1 MDQNFYNLLYNGYTG
16 EFQLMGA
23 LYRNGLDALRPP
35 ADMGVDVVT
44 VNLKA
49 QLQDPSVQPETLM
62 FQVKTAVV
70 TVQKAGEGMR
80 GYTTVYFMLKESE
93 VDMLCAARTRALVCY
108 VYDNRNSMLTD
119 AYEAPFISFWID
131 GEHLRQLR
139 ESGAFTQADN
149 GKLAITCQL
158 REPADET
165 GHWYASVIDQTG
177 RTVDNGYLGSLEAD
191 GNRKDSFD
199 GADHYSI
206 RGYLEHVRKASR
218 DATCDNRAL
227 AKGLGSAAEKLET
240 ARAKP
245 SDAQPVAAK
254 PVDAKSVD
262 VESDA
267 AQSSVAQP
275 AGSESGAAQSVGA
288 QIVGEKS
295 AAAQLSD
302 GKPASAQ
309 SVGSKH
315 DAARSVGTKPFVV
328 QIVGVGSDIA
338 RRDAAQPVSA
348 QPSIEESAPA
358 KLACERPDAARPTD
372 AGQADEGAAEVEL
385 PW

>member
-16 EFQLMGA
+16 EFQLIGA

-70 TVQKAGEGMR
+70 TVQEAGEGVR

-149 GKLAITCQL
+149 GK
-158 REPADET
+158 RVGYRP
-165 GHWYASVIDQTG
+165 
-177 RTVDNGYLGSLEAD
+177 NGQNG
-191 GNRKDSFD
+191 
-199 GADHYSI
+199 
-206 RGYLEHVRKASR
+206 
-218 DATCDNRAL
+218 
-227 AKGLGSAAEKLET
+227 
-240 ARAKP
+240 
-245 SDAQPVAAK
+245 
-254 PVDAKSVD
+254 
-262 VESDA
+262 
-267 AQSSVAQP
+267 
-275 AGSESGAAQSVGA
+275 
-288 QIVGEKS
+288 
-295 AAAQLSD
+295 
-302 GKPASAQ
+302 
-309 SVGSKH
+309 
-315 DAARSVGTKPFVV
+315 
-328 QIVGVGSDIA
+328 
-338 RRDAAQPVSA
+338 
-348 QPSIEESAPA
+348 
-358 KLACERPDAARPTD
+358 
-372 AGQADEGAAEVEL
+372 
-385 PW
+385 

>member
-1 MDQNFYNLLYNGYTG
+1 MDQNFYNLLYNGHTG
-16 EFQLMGA
+16 EFQLIGA

-70 TVQKAGEGMR
+70 TVQEAGEGVR

-131 GEHLRQLR
+131 GEHLRKLR

-158 REPADET
+158 REPADKT

-191 GNRKDSFD
+191 GNMKDSFD

-206 RGYLEHVRKASR
+206 RGYLEHVRKASH

-227 AKGLGSAAEKLET
+227 AKDASEKKLET
-240 ARAKP
+240 ASAK
-245 SDAQPVAAK
+245 AAGTKPVAAK
-254 PVDAKSVD
+254 S
-262 VESDA
+262 
-267 AQSSVAQP
+267 
-275 AGSESGAAQSVGA
+275 
-288 QIVGEKS
+288 
-295 AAAQLSD
+295 
-302 GKPASAQ
+302 ASAQ

-315 DAARSVGTKPFVV
+315 DAARPVDTKPFVV
-328 QIVGVGSDIA
+328 RIVGVGSDVA
-338 RRDAAQPVSA
+338 RPDAAQPVSA
-348 QPSIEESAPA
+348 KPA
-358 KLACERPDAARPTD
+358 G
-372 AGQADEGAAEVEL
+372 AGQTDEGAAEVEL

>member
-16 EFQLMGA
+16 EFQLIGA

-70 TVQKAGEGMR
+70 TVQEAGEGVR

-158 REPADET
+158 REPADKT

-191 GNRKDSFD
+191 GNMKDSFD

-227 AKGLGSAAEKLET
+227 AKDASEKKLET
-240 ARAKP
+240 ASAK
-245 SDAQPVAAK
+245 AAGTKPVAA
-254 PVDAKSVD
+254 
-262 VESDA
+262 
-267 AQSSVAQP
+267 
-275 AGSESGAAQSVGA
+275 
-288 QIVGEKS
+288 
-295 AAAQLSD
+295 
-302 GKPASAQ
+302 KPASAQ

-315 DAARSVGTKPFVV
+315 DAAQSVGTKPFVV
-328 QIVGVGSDIA
+328 RVVGVGSDVA
-338 RRDAAQPVSA
+338 
-348 QPSIEESAPA
+348 
-358 KLACERPDAARPTD
+358 RPDAARPVAAKSVG
-372 AGQADEGAAEVEL
+372 AGQTDGGAAEVEL

>member
-16 EFQLMGA
+16 EFQLIGA

-70 TVQKAGEGMR
+70 TVQEAGEGVR
-80 GYTTVYFMLKESE
+80 GYTTVYFMLRESE
-93 VDMLCAARTRALVCY
+93 IDMLCAARTRALVCY

-158 REPADET
+158 REPADES
-165 GHWYASVIDQTG
+165 GHWYASIVDQLG
-177 RTVDNGYLGSLEAD
+177 RTIDNGYLGSLEAD

-199 GADHYSI
+199 EADHYSI
-206 RGYLEHVRKASR
+206 RGYLEHVRKASS
-218 DATCDNRAL
+218 DVTCDNRAF
-227 AKGLGSAAEKLET
+227 AKDSSEKKLET
-240 ARAKP
+240 ASAK
-245 SDAQPVAAK
+245 AAGMKPVAAK
-254 PVDAKSVD
+254 SVGVKSD
-262 VESDA
+262 V
-267 AQSSVAQP
+267 AQSSVDQP
-275 AGSESGAAQSVGA
+275 SGSESGAAKSV
-288 QIVGEKS
+288 
-295 AAAQLSD
+295 
-302 GKPASAQ
+302 SAQ
-309 SVGSKH
+309 SVGLKH
-315 DAARSVGTKPFVV
+315 GAARPVGTKPFVV
-328 QIVGVGSDIA
+328 RVVGVGSDVA
-338 RRDAAQPVSA
+338 RPDAAQPVSA
-348 QPSIEESAPA
+348 KPA
-358 KLACERPDAARPTD
+358 A
-372 AGQADEGAAEVEL
+372 AGQTDEGAAEVEL

>member
-16 EFQLMGA
+16 EFQLIGA

-70 TVQKAGEGMR
+70 TVQEAGEGVR

-158 REPADET
+158 REPADKT

-191 GNRKDSFD
+191 GNMKDSFD

-206 RGYLEHVRKASR
+206 RGYLEHVRKTSS
-218 DATCDNRAL
+218 DTTCDNRAF
-227 AKGLGSAAEKLET
+227 AKDSSEKKLET
-240 ARAKP
+240 ASAK
-245 SDAQPVAAK
+245 AAGTKPVAAK
-254 PVDAKSVD
+254 PVGVKSD
-262 VESDA
+262 V
-267 AQSSVAQP
+267 AQSCVAQP
-275 AGSESGAAQSVGA
+275 SGSESGAAKSV
-288 QIVGEKS
+288 
-295 AAAQLSD
+295 
-302 GKPASAQ
+302 SAQ

-315 DAARSVGTKPFVV
+315 DAARPVGTKPFVV
-328 QIVGVGSDIA
+328 RVVGVGSDVA
-338 RRDAAQPVSA
+338 
-348 QPSIEESAPA
+348 
-358 KLACERPDAARPTD
+358 RPDAARPVSAKPAA
-372 AGQADEGAAEVEL
+372 AGQTDEGAAEVEL

>member
-131 GEHLRQLR
+131 GEHLRKLR

-165 GHWYASVIDQTG
+165 GHWYASVIDQMG

-206 RGYLEHVRKASR
+206 RGYLEHVRKQSS

-227 AKGLGSAAEKLET
+227 AKDVSEKKLET
-240 ARAKP
+240 ASEKAAGTK
-245 SDAQPVAAK
+245 PVA
-254 PVDAKSVD
+254 AKSVD
-262 VESDA
+262 VKSDA

-275 AGSESGAAQSVGA
+275 AGSESGAAQSASA

-295 AAAQLSD
+295 ATAQLSD
-302 GKPASAQ
+302 GKPAGAQ

-315 DAARSVGTKPFVV
+315 DAGRPVGTKPFVV
-328 QIVGVGSDIA
+328 QIVGVGSDVA
-338 RRDAAQPVSA
+338 RPNAAQPVSV

-372 AGQADEGAAEVEL
+372 AGQTDEGAAEVEL

>member
-16 EFQLMGA
+16 EFQLIGA

-70 TVQKAGEGMR
+70 TVQEAGEGVR

-158 REPADET
+158 REPADKT

-191 GNRKDSFD
+191 GNMKDSFD

-206 RGYLEHVRKASR
+206 RGYLEHVRKTSSDVA
-218 DATCDNRAL
+218 CDNRAF
-227 AKGLGSAAEKLET
+227 AKDASEKKLET
-240 ARAKP
+240 ASAK
-245 SDAQPVAAK
+245 AA
-254 PVDAKSVD
+254 
-262 VESDA
+262 
-267 AQSSVAQP
+267 
-275 AGSESGAAQSVGA
+275 
-288 QIVGEKS
+288 
-295 AAAQLSD
+295 
-302 GKPASAQ
+302 
-309 SVGSKH
+309 
-315 DAARSVGTKPFVV
+315 GTKP
-328 QIVGVGSDIA
+328 
-338 RRDAAQPVSA
+338 VSA
-348 QPSIEESAPA
+348 KPA
-358 KLACERPDAARPTD
+358 A
-372 AGQADEGAAEVEL
+372 AGQTDEGAAEVEPPGRGCL
-385 PW
+385 PCAYAAGQGLNGSSGSSKSKNSSNSHSSGVLKTASVSARSRHATSSG

>member
-16 EFQLMGA
+16 EFQLIGA

-70 TVQKAGEGMR
+70 TVQEAGEGVR
-80 GYTTVYFMLKESE
+80 GYTTVFFMLKESE

-158 REPADET
+158 REPADES
-165 GHWYASVIDQTG
+165 GHWYASIVDQLG
-177 RTVDNGYLGSLEAD
+177 RTIDNGYLGSLEAD

-199 GADHYSI
+199 EADHYSI
-206 RGYLEHVRKASR
+206 RGYLEHVRKASS
-218 DATCDNRAL
+218 DVTCDNRAF
-227 AKGLGSAAEKLET
+227 AKDSSEKKLET
-240 ARAKP
+240 ASAK
-245 SDAQPVAAK
+245 AAGTKPVAAK
-254 PVDAKSVD
+254 SVGVKSD
-262 VESDA
+262 V
-267 AQSSVAQP
+267 AQSCVAQP
-275 AGSESGAAQSVGA
+275 SGSESGAA
-288 QIVGEKS
+288 KS
-295 AAAQLSD
+295 
-302 GKPASAQ
+302 ASAQ
-309 SVGSKH
+309 SGGSKH
-315 DAARSVGTKPFVV
+315 DAARPVGTKPFVV
-328 QIVGVGSDIA
+328 RVVGVGSDVA
-338 RRDAAQPVSA
+338 RRDTAQPVSA
-348 QPSIEESAPA
+348 KPA
-358 KLACERPDAARPTD
+358 G
-372 AGQADEGAAEVEL
+372 AGQTDEGAAEVEL

>member
-16 EFQLMGA
+16 EFQLIGA

-70 TVQKAGEGMR
+70 TVQEAGEGVR

-93 VDMLCAARTRALVCY
+93 VNMLCAARTRALVCY

-158 REPADET
+158 REPADES
-165 GHWYASVIDQTG
+165 GHWYASIVDQLG
-177 RTVDNGYLGSLEAD
+177 RTIDNGYLGSLEVD

-199 GADHYSI
+199 EADHYSI
-206 RGYLEHVRKASR
+206 RGYLEHVRKASS
-218 DATCDNRAL
+218 DVTCDNRAF
-227 AKGLGSAAEKLET
+227 AKDSSEKKLET
-240 ARAKP
+240 ASAK
-245 SDAQPVAAK
+245 AAGTKPVAA
-254 PVDAKSVD
+254 
-262 VESDA
+262 
-267 AQSSVAQP
+267 
-275 AGSESGAAQSVGA
+275 
-288 QIVGEKS
+288 
-295 AAAQLSD
+295 
-302 GKPASAQ
+302 KPASAQ

-315 DAARSVGTKPFVV
+315 DAAQSVGTKPFVV
-328 QIVGVGSDIA
+328 RVVGVGSDVA
-338 RRDAAQPVSA
+338 
-348 QPSIEESAPA
+348 
-358 KLACERPDAARPTD
+358 RPDAARPVSAKPAG
-372 AGQADEGAAEVEL
+372 AGQTDEGAAEVEL

>member
-16 EFQLMGA
+16 EFQLIGA

-70 TVQKAGEGMR
+70 TVQEAGEGVR

-93 VDMLCAARTRALVCY
+93 IDMLCAARTRALVCY

-158 REPADET
+158 REPADES
-165 GHWYASVIDQTG
+165 GHWYASIVDQLG
-177 RTVDNGYLGSLEAD
+177 RTIDNGYLGSLEAD

-199 GADHYSI
+199 EADHYSI
-206 RGYLEHVRKASR
+206 RGYLEHVRKASS
-218 DATCDNRAL
+218 DVTCDNRAF
-227 AKGLGSAAEKLET
+227 AKDSSEKKLET
-240 ARAKP
+240 ASAK
-245 SDAQPVAAK
+245 AAGTKPVAAK
-254 PVDAKSVD
+254 SVGVKSD
-262 VESDA
+262 V

-275 AGSESGAAQSVGA
+275 SGSESGAAKSV
-288 QIVGEKS
+288 
-295 AAAQLSD
+295 
-302 GKPASAQ
+302 SAQ

-315 DAARSVGTKPFVV
+315 DAAQSVSTKPFVV
-328 QIVGVGSDIA
+328 RIVGVGPDVA
-338 RRDAAQPVSA
+338 RRDTAQPVSA
-348 QPSIEESAPA
+348 KPA
-358 KLACERPDAARPTD
+358 A
-372 AGQADEGAAEVEL
+372 AGQTDEGAAEVEL

>member
-131 GEHLRQLR
+131 GEHLRKLR

-165 GHWYASVIDQTG
+165 GHWYASVIDQMG

-206 RGYLEHVRKASR
+206 RGYLEHVRKDSCG
-218 DATCDNRAL
+218 ATCDNHAFVKAGL
-227 AKGLGSAAEKLET
+227 A
-240 ARAKP
+240 
-245 SDAQPVAAK
+245 AAK
-254 PVDAKSVD
+254 PAGAQPAAAELSGAGPDAP
-262 VESDA
+262 
-267 AQSSVAQP
+267 QSSVARS
-275 AGSESGAAQSVGA
+275 AGSESGAAQSASA
-288 QIVGEKS
+288 QSVGEKS
-295 AAAQLSD
+295 AAAQLGD

-315 DAARSVGTKPFVV
+315 GAGRSVGTKPFVV
-328 QIVGVGSDIA
+328 QIVGVGSDVA
-338 RRDAAQPVSA
+338 
-348 QPSIEESAPA
+348 
-358 KLACERPDAARPTD
+358 RPDAARPTD
-372 AGQADEGAAEVEL
+372 AGQTDEGAAEVEL

>member
-70 TVQKAGEGMR
+70 TVQEAGEGVR

-108 VYDNRNSMLTD
+108 VYDNRNSMLAD

-158 REPADET
+158 REPADKT
-165 GHWYASVIDQTG
+165 GHWYASVIDQAG
-177 RTVDNGYLGSLEAD
+177 RTVDSGYLGSLEAD
-191 GNRKDSFD
+191 GNMKDSFD

-206 RGYLEHVRKASR
+206 RGYLEHVRKASSDVTWITVR
-218 DATCDNRAL
+218 LRRMLLRKNSKPL
-227 AKGLGSAAEKLET
+227 ARKPL
-240 ARAKP
+240 AR
-245 SDAQPVAAK
+245 S
-254 PVDAKSVD
+254 
-262 VESDA
+262 
-267 AQSSVAQP
+267 
-275 AGSESGAAQSVGA
+275 
-288 QIVGEKS
+288 
-295 AAAQLSD
+295 LSPRSLLAR
-302 GKPASAQ
+302 GKPT
-309 SVGSKH
+309 
-315 DAARSVGTKPFVV
+315 R
-328 QIVGVGSDIA
+328 A
-338 RRDAAQPVSA
+338 RRKSSSPGRGCLPCAYAAGQGLNGSSGSSKSKNSSNSHSSGVPKAASVSA
-348 QPSIEESAPA
+348 
-358 KLACERPDAARPTD
+358 RPRHATSS
-372 AGQADEGAAEVEL
+372 G
-385 PW
+385 

>member
-70 TVQKAGEGMR
+70 TVQEAGEGVR

-158 REPADET
+158 REPADKT

-218 DATCDNRAL
+218 DATCDNRAF
-227 AKGLGSAAEKLET
+227 AKDASEKKLEI
-240 ARAKP
+240 ASAK
-245 SDAQPVAAK
+245 AAGTK
-254 PVDAKSVD
+254 PVSAKSVG
-262 VESDA
+262 VKSDA
-267 AQSSVAQP
+267 SQSSVARS
-275 AGSESGAAQSVGA
+275 AGSESGAAQS
-288 QIVGEKS
+288 
-295 AAAQLSD
+295 
-302 GKPASAQ
+302 ASAQ
-309 SVGSKH
+309 SVGSEH
-315 DAARSVGTKPFVV
+315 DAARLVGTKPFVV
-328 QIVGVGSDIA
+328 QVVGVGSDVA
-338 RRDAAQPVSA
+338 QSDAAQPA
-348 QPSIEESAPA
+348 G
-358 KLACERPDAARPTD
+358 
-372 AGQADEGAAEVEL
+372 AGQTDEGAAEVEL

>member
-16 EFQLMGA
+16 EFQLIGA

-70 TVQKAGEGMR
+70 TVQEAGEGVR

-158 REPADET
+158 REPADKT

-191 GNRKDSFD
+191 GNMKDSFD

-206 RGYLEHVRKASR
+206 RGYLEHVRKASH

-227 AKGLGSAAEKLET
+227 AKDASEKKLET
-240 ARAKP
+240 ASAK
-245 SDAQPVAAK
+245 AAGTKPVAA
-254 PVDAKSVD
+254 
-262 VESDA
+262 
-267 AQSSVAQP
+267 
-275 AGSESGAAQSVGA
+275 
-288 QIVGEKS
+288 
-295 AAAQLSD
+295 
-302 GKPASAQ
+302 KPASAQ
-309 SVGSKH
+309 SVSSKH
-315 DAARSVGTKPFVV
+315 DAAQSAGTKPFVV
-328 QIVGVGSDIA
+328 RIVGVGPDVA
-338 RRDAAQPVSA
+338 RRDTAQPVSA
-348 QPSIEESAPA
+348 KPA
-358 KLACERPDAARPTD
+358 A
-372 AGQADEGAAEVEL
+372 AGQTDEGAAEVEL

>member
-1 MDQNFYNLLYNGYTG
+1 MDKNFYNYLYNGYTG

-70 TVQKAGEGMR
+70 TVQEAGEGVR

-158 REPADET
+158 REPADES
-165 GHWYASVIDQTG
+165 GHWYASIVDQLG
-177 RTVDNGYLGSLEAD
+177 RTIDNGYLGSLEAD

-199 GADHYSI
+199 EADHYSI
-206 RGYLEHVRKASR
+206 RGYLEHVRKASS
-218 DATCDNRAL
+218 DVTCDNRAF
-227 AKGLGSAAEKLET
+227 AKDASEKKLET
-240 ARAKP
+240 ASAK
-245 SDAQPVAAK
+245 AAGTKPVAAK
-254 PVDAKSVD
+254 SVG
-262 VESDA
+262 VKSDA

-275 AGSESGAAQSVGA
+275 SGSESGAAKSV
-288 QIVGEKS
+288 
-295 AAAQLSD
+295 
-302 GKPASAQ
+302 SAQ
-309 SVGSKH
+309 FVGSKH
-315 DAARSVGTKPFVV
+315 DAAQSVGTKPFVV
-328 QIVGVGSDIA
+328 RIVGVGPDVA
-338 RRDAAQPVSA
+338 RRDTAQPVSA
-348 QPSIEESAPA
+348 KPA
-358 KLACERPDAARPTD
+358 G
-372 AGQADEGAAEVEL
+372 AGQTDGGAAEVEL

>member
-35 ADMGVDVVT
+35 AEMGVDVVT

-165 GHWYASVIDQTG
+165 GHWYASVIDQMG

-206 RGYLEHVRKASR
+206 RGYLEHVRKDSCS
-218 DATCDNRAL
+218 ATCDNHAFV
-227 AKGLGSAAEKLET
+227 KGSGSAA
-240 ARAKP
+240 AKP
-245 SDAQPVAAK
+245 AGAQPAAAELSGAG
-254 PVDAKSVD
+254 PDAS
-262 VESDA
+262 
-267 AQSSVAQP
+267 QSSVARS
-275 AGSESGAAQSVGA
+275 AGSESGAAQSASA

-315 DAARSVGTKPFVV
+315 DAGRPVGTKPFVV
-328 QIVGVGSDIA
+328 QIVGVGSDVV
-338 RRDAAQPVSA
+338 RPDAAQPA
-348 QPSIEESAPA
+348 G
-358 KLACERPDAARPTD
+358 
-372 AGQADEGAAEVEL
+372 AGQTDEGAAEVEL

>member
-1 MDQNFYNLLYNGYTG
+1 
-16 EFQLMGA
+16 
-23 LYRNGLDALRPP
+23 
-35 ADMGVDVVT
+35 MGVDVVT

-70 TVQKAGEGMR
+70 TVQEAGEGVR

-158 REPADET
+158 REPADES
-165 GHWYASVIDQTG
+165 GHWYASIVDQLG
-177 RTVDNGYLGSLEAD
+177 RTIDNGYLGSLEAD

-199 GADHYSI
+199 EADHYSI
-206 RGYLEHVRKASR
+206 RGYLEHVRKASS
-218 DATCDNRAL
+218 DVTCDNRAF
-227 AKGLGSAAEKLET
+227 AKDSSEKKLET
-240 ARAKP
+240 ASAK
-245 SDAQPVAAK
+245 AAGTKPVAAK
-254 PVDAKSVD
+254 SVGVKSD
-262 VESDA
+262 V

-275 AGSESGAAQSVGA
+275 SGSESGVAKSV
-288 QIVGEKS
+288 
-295 AAAQLSD
+295 
-302 GKPASAQ
+302 SAQ

-315 DAARSVGTKPFVV
+315 DAARPVGTKPFVV
-328 QIVGVGSDIA
+328 RVVGVGSDVA
-338 RRDAAQPVSA
+338 
-348 QPSIEESAPA
+348 
-358 KLACERPDAARPTD
+358 RPDAARPVSAKPAA
-372 AGQADEGAAEVEL
+372 AGQTDEGAAEVEL

>member
-93 VDMLCAARTRALVCY
+93 VNMLCAARTRALVCY

-131 GEHLRQLR
+131 GEHLRKLR
-139 ESGAFTQADN
+139 ESGASTQADN

-158 REPADET
+158 RGPPMRRVT
-165 GHWYASVIDQTG
+165 GTRRLSTKWAERSTTDIWEASRPMATG
-177 RTVDNGYLGSLEAD
+177 RTLSTELT
-191 GNRKDSFD
+191 
-199 GADHYSI
+199 I
-206 RGYLEHVRKASR
+206 
-218 DATCDNRAL
+218 
-227 AKGLGSAAEKLET
+227 T
-240 ARAKP
+240 AY
-245 SDAQPVAAK
+245 
-254 PVDAKSVD
+254 
-262 VESDA
+262 
-267 AQSSVAQP
+267 
-275 AGSESGAAQSVGA
+275 AG
-288 QIVGEKS
+288 
-295 AAAQLSD
+295 
-302 GKPASAQ
+302 
-309 SVGSKH
+309 
-315 DAARSVGTKPFVV
+315 T
-328 QIVGVGSDIA
+328 
-338 RRDAAQPVSA
+338 
-348 QPSIEESAPA
+348 
-358 KLACERPDAARPTD
+358 
-372 AGQADEGAAEVEL
+372 
-385 PW
+385 

>member
-16 EFQLMGA
+16 EFQLIGA

-70 TVQKAGEGMR
+70 TVQEAGEGVR

-158 REPADET
+158 REPADKT

-191 GNRKDSFD
+191 GNMKDSFD

-206 RGYLEHVRKASR
+206 RGYLEHVRKASH
-218 DATCDNRAL
+218 DATCDNRAF
-227 AKGLGSAAEKLET
+227 AKDSSEKKLET
-240 ARAKP
+240 ASAK
-245 SDAQPVAAK
+245 AAGTKPVAAK
-254 PVDAKSVD
+254 SVGVKSD
-262 VESDA
+262 V
-267 AQSSVAQP
+267 AQSCVAQP
-275 AGSESGAAQSVGA
+275 SGSESGAAKSV
-288 QIVGEKS
+288 
-295 AAAQLSD
+295 
-302 GKPASAQ
+302 SAQ

-315 DAARSVGTKPFVV
+315 DAARPVGTKPFVV
-328 QIVGVGSDIA
+328 RVVGVGSDVA
-338 RRDAAQPVSA
+338 
-348 QPSIEESAPA
+348 
-358 KLACERPDAARPTD
+358 RPDAARPVSAKPAA
-372 AGQADEGAAEVEL
+372 AGQTDEGAAEVEL

>member
-1 MDQNFYNLLYNGYTG
+1 MDQNSYNLLYNGYTG
-16 EFQLMGA
+16 EFQLMCA

-70 TVQKAGEGMR
+70 TVQEAGEGVR

-158 REPADET
+158 REPADES
-165 GHWYASVIDQTG
+165 GHWYASIVDQLG
-177 RTVDNGYLGSLEAD
+177 RTIDNGYLGSLEAD

-206 RGYLEHVRKASR
+206 RGYLEHVRKASHSVTR
-218 DATCDNRAL
+218 DSRAS
-227 AKGLGSAAEKLET
+227 AKGLEAAI
-240 ARAKP
+240 AKP
-245 SDAQPVAAK
+245 ADTQPV
-254 PVDAKSVD
+254 DS
-262 VESDA
+262 ESGT
-267 AQSSVAQP
+267 AQP
-275 AGSESGAAQSVGA
+275 AHAR
-288 QIVGEKS
+288 S
-295 AAAQLSD
+295 AAASSSAIQ
-302 GKPASAQ
+302 PAGTQPA
-309 SVGSKH
+309 
-315 DAARSVGTKPFVV
+315 DAEQTG
-328 QIVGVGSDIA
+328 
-338 RRDAAQPVSA
+338 
-348 QPSIEESAPA
+348 
-358 KLACERPDAARPTD
+358 
-372 AGQADEGAAEVEL
+372 EGAAEVEL

>member
-16 EFQLMGA
+16 EFQLIGA

-70 TVQKAGEGMR
+70 TVQEAGEGVR

-158 REPADET
+158 REPADKT

-191 GNRKDSFD
+191 GNMKDSFD

-218 DATCDNRAL
+218 DVTCDNRAF
-227 AKGLGSAAEKLET
+227 AKDTSGKKLET
-240 ARAKP
+240 ASAK
-245 SDAQPVAAK
+245 AAGTKPVAAK
-254 PVDAKSVD
+254 P
-262 VESDA
+262 
-267 AQSSVAQP
+267 
-275 AGSESGAAQSVGA
+275 AG
-288 QIVGEKS
+288 
-295 AAAQLSD
+295 
-302 GKPASAQ
+302 
-309 SVGSKH
+309 
-315 DAARSVGTKPFVV
+315 
-328 QIVGVGSDIA
+328 
-338 RRDAAQPVSA
+338 
-348 QPSIEESAPA
+348 
-358 KLACERPDAARPTD
+358 
-372 AGQADEGAAEVEL
+372 AGQTDGGAAEVEL

>member
-49 QLQDPSVQPETLM
+49 QLQDPSVRPETLM

-131 GEHLRQLR
+131 GEHLRKLR

-165 GHWYASVIDQTG
+165 GHWYASVIDQMG

-206 RGYLEHVRKASR
+206 RGYLEHVRKGSCG
-218 DATCDNRAL
+218 ATCDNHAFVKAGL
-227 AKGLGSAAEKLET
+227 AVAKPAGTQPAAAE
-240 ARAKP
+240 P
-245 SDAQPVAAK
+245 SGAQLAA
-254 PVDAKSVD
+254 A
-262 VESDA
+262 
-267 AQSSVAQP
+267 
-275 AGSESGAAQSVGA
+275 ESGAAQS
-288 QIVGEKS
+288 
-295 AAAQLSD
+295 
-302 GKPASAQ
+302 ASAQ
-309 SVGSKH
+309 SVGSEH
-315 DAARSVGTKPFVV
+315 DAARLVGTKPFVV
-328 QIVGVGSDIA
+328 QVVGVGSDVA
-338 RRDAAQPVSA
+338 RSDAAQPA
-348 QPSIEESAPA
+348 G
-358 KLACERPDAARPTD
+358 
-372 AGQADEGAAEVEL
+372 AGQTDEGAAEVEL

>member
-16 EFQLMGA
+16 EFQLIGA

-70 TVQKAGEGMR
+70 TVQEAGEGVR

-93 VDMLCAARTRALVCY
+93 IDMLCAARTRALVCY

-158 REPADET
+158 REPADES
-165 GHWYASVIDQTG
+165 GHWYASIVDQLG
-177 RTVDNGYLGSLEAD
+177 RTIDNGYLGSLEAD

-199 GADHYSI
+199 EADHYSI
-206 RGYLEHVRKASR
+206 RGYLEHVRKASHSVTS
-218 DATCDNRAL
+218 DSRAS
-227 AKGLGSAAEKLET
+227 AKGLEAAIAKLAAT
-240 ARAKP
+240 
-245 SDAQPVAAK
+245 QPV
-254 PVDAKSVD
+254 DS
-262 VESDA
+262 ESGT
-267 AQSSVAQP
+267 AQP
-275 AGSESGAAQSVGA
+275 AYAR
-288 QIVGEKS
+288 S
-295 AAAQLSD
+295 AAASFSAIQ
-302 GKPASAQ
+302 PA
-309 SVGSKH
+309 
-315 DAARSVGTKPFVV
+315 GT
-328 QIVGVGSDIA
+328 
-338 RRDAAQPVSA
+338 QP
-348 QPSIEESAPA
+348 
-358 KLACERPDAARPTD
+358 
-372 AGQADEGAAEVEL
+372 AGAEQTGEGTAEVEL

>member
-16 EFQLMGA
+16 EFQLIGA

-131 GEHLRQLR
+131 GEHLCKLR

-165 GHWYASVIDQTG
+165 GHWYASVIDQMG

-206 RGYLEHVRKASR
+206 RGYLEHVRKASCG
-218 DATCDNRAL
+218 ATCDNRAL
-227 AKGLGSAAEKLET
+227 AKGLGPAAAKLVGT
-240 ARAKP
+240 QIAA
-245 SDAQPVAAK
+245 AQP
-254 PVDAKSVD
+254 
-262 VESDA
+262 DA

-275 AGSESGAAQSVGA
+275 AGSESGAAQS
-288 QIVGEKS
+288 
-295 AAAQLSD
+295 
-302 GKPASAQ
+302 ASAQ

-315 DAARSVGTKPFVV
+315 DAGRPVGTKPFVV
-328 QIVGVGSDIA
+328 QIVGVGSDVA
-338 RRDAAQPVSA
+338 RPNAAQPVSV
-348 QPSIEESAPA
+348 QPSVEESAPA
-358 KLACERPDAARPTD
+358 KLACERPDAARTTD

>member
-16 EFQLMGA
+16 EFQLIGA

-131 GEHLRQLR
+131 GEHLRKLR

-165 GHWYASVIDQTG
+165 GHWYASVIDQMG

-206 RGYLEHVRKASR
+206 RGYLEHVRKDSCGS
-218 DATCDNRAL
+218 TCDNHAFV
-227 AKGLGSAAEKLET
+227 KGSGSAA
-240 ARAKP
+240 AKP
-245 SDAQPVAAK
+245 AGAQPAAAELSGAG
-254 PVDAKSVD
+254 PDAS
-262 VESDA
+262 
-267 AQSSVAQP
+267 QSSVARS
-275 AGSESGAAQSVGA
+275 AGSESGAAQSA
-288 QIVGEKS
+288 SARIVGEKS
-295 AAAQLSD
+295 DAAQLSG

-315 DAARSVGTKPFVV
+315 DAAQSVGAKSFVV
-328 QIVGVGSDIA
+328 RVVGVGSDVA
-338 RRDAAQPVSA
+338 RREAAQPVSTR
-348 QPSIEESAPA
+348 PA
-358 KLACERPDAARPTD
+358 D
-372 AGQADEGAAEVEL
+372 AGQTDEGAAEVEL

>member
-16 EFQLMGA
+16 EFQLIGA

-70 TVQKAGEGMR
+70 TVQEAGEGVR

-158 REPADET
+158 REPADKT

-199 GADHYSI
+199 EADHYSI
-206 RGYLEHVRKASR
+206 RGYLEHVRKASHSV
-218 DATCDNRAL
+218 TCDSRAS
-227 AKGLGSAAEKLET
+227 AKGLEVAI
-240 ARAKP
+240 AKP
-245 SDAQPVAAK
+245 AATQPV
-254 PVDAKSVD
+254 DS
-262 VESDA
+262 ESGT
-267 AQSSVAQP
+267 AQP
-275 AGSESGAAQSVGA
+275 AHAR
-288 QIVGEKS
+288 S
-295 AAAQLSD
+295 AAASSSAIQ
-302 GKPASAQ
+302 PA
-309 SVGSKH
+309 
-315 DAARSVGTKPFVV
+315 GTQPAGAE
-328 QIVGVGSDIA
+328 QIG
-338 RRDAAQPVSA
+338 
-348 QPSIEESAPA
+348 
-358 KLACERPDAARPTD
+358 
-372 AGQADEGAAEVEL
+372 EGAAEVEL

>member
-16 EFQLMGA
+16 EFQLIGA

-70 TVQKAGEGMR
+70 TVQEAGEGVR

-158 REPADET
+158 REPADES

-191 GNRKDSFD
+191 GNMKDSFD

-206 RGYLEHVRKASR
+206 RGYLEHVRKASH
-218 DATCDNRAL
+218 DATCDNRAF
-227 AKGLGSAAEKLET
+227 AKDASEKKLET
-240 ARAKP
+240 ASAK
-245 SDAQPVAAK
+245 AA
-254 PVDAKSVD
+254 
-262 VESDA
+262 
-267 AQSSVAQP
+267 
-275 AGSESGAAQSVGA
+275 
-288 QIVGEKS
+288 
-295 AAAQLSD
+295 
-302 GKPASAQ
+302 
-309 SVGSKH
+309 
-315 DAARSVGTKPFVV
+315 GTKPFVV
-328 QIVGVGSDIA
+328 RVVGVGSN
-338 RRDAAQPVSA
+338 DA
-348 QPSIEESAPA
+348 
-358 KLACERPDAARPTD
+358 RPDAARPVSAKPAA
-372 AGQADEGAAEVEL
+372 AGQTDEGAAEVEL

>member
-1 MDQNFYNLLYNGYTG
+1 MSLVENEWCTAFTENGERMAPFVEKNEGLPMLPAEKRMAYNGSRQNRDRNAMDQNFYNLLYNGYTG

-49 QLQDPSVQPETLM
+49 QLQDPLVRPETLM

-131 GEHLRQLR
+131 GEHLRKLR

-165 GHWYASVIDQTG
+165 GHWYASVIDQMG

-218 DATCDNRAL
+218 DATCDNHAFV
-227 AKGLGSAAEKLET
+227 KGPGSAA
-240 ARAKP
+240 AKP
-245 SDAQPVAAK
+245 AGAQPAAAELSGAG
-254 PVDAKSVD
+254 PDAS
-262 VESDA
+262 
-267 AQSSVAQP
+267 QSSVARS
-275 AGSESGAAQSVGA
+275 AGSESGAAQS
-288 QIVGEKS
+288 
-295 AAAQLSD
+295 
-302 GKPASAQ
+302 ASAQ
-309 SVGSKH
+309 SVGSEH
-315 DAARSVGTKPFVV
+315 DAARLVGTKSFVV
-328 QIVGVGSDIA
+328 QVVGVGSDVA
-338 RRDAAQPVSA
+338 QSDAAQPA
-348 QPSIEESAPA
+348 G
-358 KLACERPDAARPTD
+358 
-372 AGQADEGAAEVEL
+372 AGQTDEGAAEVEL